1 MQDFNG
7 KTAFVTGG
15 ASGIGFAL
23 AKGFLQAGMNV
34 MLADIE
40 EKALAAALKSLA
52 IYDNRLGGVVLDVSL
67 RDAYEQAASETVAKF
82 GKVHVVCNNAGVSRA
97 GAVDAVAPSDW
108 EWVWGVNVRATVA
121 GIQIFLPHMKAHGE
135 GGHIVNTASMAG
147 LGGSALSGVYC
158 STKFAVVGISESLA
172 EELRGTNIGVS
183 VLCPAFVRTNMPMN
197 GRNRPER
204 FGGPLDILGDPALKE
219 RNARFLAATKTALDP
234 DRVAPMV
241 LRAIRE
247 NRLYI
252 VTDPARRDVVA
263 ARHARLMQ
271 AFDAAAEDLAE
282 SAPR

>member
-15 ASGIGFAL
+15 ASGIGFAM
-23 AKGFLQAGMNV
+23 AKGFLEAGMNV

-40 EKALAAALKSLA
+40 EKALASALRSFAA
-52 IYDNRLGGVVLDVSL
+52 YDNRLGGVVLDVSL
-67 RDAYEQAASETVAKF
+67 RDAYEQAAAETFAKF

-97 GAVDAVAPSDW
+97 GPLDKIAPSDW
-108 EWVWGVNVRATVA
+108 EWVWGVNVRAAVA

-158 STKFAVVGISESLA
+158 STKFAVVGISETLA

-204 FGGPLDILGDPALKE
+204 FGGPLDILADPALKE
-219 RNARFLAATKTALDP
+219 RNARFLEATKTALDP

-252 VTDPARRDVVA
+252 VTDPARRDVVE
-263 ARHARLMQ
+263 ARHARLMR

>member
-1 MQDFNG
+1 MRDFSG

-40 EKALAAALKSLA
+40 EKALASALKSLA
-52 IYDNRLGGVVLDVSL
+52 TYDNRLDGVVLDVSL
-67 RDAYEQAASETVAKF
+67 RNAYERAAAETFAKF

-97 GAVDAVAPSDW
+97 GAVDAIAPSDW
-108 EWVWGVNVRATVA
+108 EWVWGVNVRAAVT

-158 STKFAVVGISESLA
+158 STKFAVVGISEALS

-204 FGGPLDILGDPALKE
+204 FGGPLDILADPTLKE

-263 ARHARLMQ
+263 ARHERLMA

>member
-15 ASGIGFAL
+15 ASGIGFAM
-23 AKGFLQAGMNV
+23 AKGFLEAGMNV

-40 EKALAAALKSLA
+40 EKALASALRSLA
-52 IYDNRLGGVVLDVSL
+52 AYDNRLGGVVLDVSL
-67 RDAYEQAASETVAKF
+67 RDAYERAAAETFAKF

-97 GAVDAVAPSDW
+97 GPLDKIAPSDW
-108 EWVWGVNVRATVA
+108 EWVWGVNVRAAVA

-158 STKFAVVGISESLA
+158 STKFAVVGISETLA

-204 FGGPLDILGDPALKE
+204 FGGPLDILADPALKE
-219 RNARFLAATKTALDP
+219 RNARFLEATKTALDP

-252 VTDPARRDVVA
+252 VTDPARRDVVE

>member
-23 AKGFLQAGMNV
+23 AKGFLEAGMNV

-40 EKALAAALKSLA
+40 ERALDAALKSLA
-52 IYDNRLGGVVLDVSL
+52 LYNNRLGGVVLDVSL
-67 RDAYEQAASETVAKF
+67 RDAYEQAAAETVAKF
-82 GKVHVVCNNAGVSRA
+82 GKVHVVCNNAGMSRA
-97 GAVDAVAPSDW
+97 GPLDKIAPSDW
-108 EWVWGVNVRATVA
+108 EWVWGVNVRAAVA

-158 STKFAVVGISESLA
+158 STKFAVVGISEALA
-172 EELRGTNIGVS
+172 EELRGTDIGVS

-197 GRNRPER
+197 GRNRPDR
-204 FGGPLDILGDPALKE
+204 FGGPLDILADPALKE

-241 LRAIRE
+241 MRAIRE

-271 AFDAAAEDLAE
+271 AFDAAAEDLAKSE
-282 SAPR
+282 PR

>member
-23 AKGFLQAGMNV
+23 AKGFLEAGMNV

-40 EKALAAALKSLA
+40 EKALASARQSLA
-52 IYDNRLGGVVLDVSL
+52 TYDNRLGGVVLDVSL
-67 RDAYEQAASETVAKF
+67 RDAYERAAAETFAKF

-97 GAVDAVAPSDW
+97 GPVDKIAPSDW
-108 EWVWGVNVRATVA
+108 EWVWGVNVRAAVA

-158 STKFAVVGISESLA
+158 STKFAIVGISEALA

-204 FGGPLDILGDPALKE
+204 FGGPLDILADPALKE
-219 RNARFLAATKTALDP
+219 RNARFLEATKTALDP
-234 DRVAPMV
+234 DRIAPMV

-271 AFDAAAEDLAE
+271 AFDAAAEDLA
-282 SAPR
+282 SSDPR